1 MSRSFG
7 FISCTAWHIS
17 QLLKAKSIEIRT
29 LLWNNSYS
37 EVFFGVSKIL
47 VFVTQLSSFLT
58 QHSIIVPRANVSCA
72 EYTGSMYMGDYLPGN
87 TGCWRHS
94 FFGPASL
101 LGALWYSIVST
112 SVTKSVT
119 RQIISSKFNKFLL
132 RLMLQS
138 FLYMKN
144 TKQQGFIEIRTSYL
158 NRQCPYVMVS
168 FRGYLFSWF
177 KGKGRC

>member
-1 MSRSFG
+1 MLV
-7 FISCTAWHIS
+7 S
-17 QLLKAKSIEIRT
+17 Q
-29 LLWNNSYS
+29 
-37 EVFFGVSKIL
+37 FFWP
-47 VFVTQLSSFLT
+47 SFLAW
-58 QHSIIVPRANVSCA
+58 SP
-72 EYTGSMYMGDYLPGN
+72 
-87 TGCWRHS
+87 
-94 FFGPASL
+94 
-101 LGALWYSIVST
+101 LWYSIVLT

-177 KGKGRC
+177 KGKGRCKLSYASYIDQVRQDICKSSRTFNHETGSLYTRVPLYKLRSVFLQIQFGSLAFAAVELPNGWIEK